1 MDFLQGLNEVQ
12 RNAVTT
18 TEGPVLVIAGP
29 GSGKTRVLTS
39 RIAWL
44 LKNNIP
50 PDEILT
56 LTFTNK
62 AAKEMKER
70 IAHVVGNA
78 AHKVW
83 AGTFHS
89 IFARIL
95 RSEASKIGFPSS
107 FTVYDSDDSSSLLKT
122 IIKEMQ
128 LDSTIYNVGAIR
140 SRISLAKSNLMTPQV
155 YRTNETWM
163 MEDRQQ
169 KRPMIV
175 DIYERYMQRCKLSGS
190 MDFDDLL
197 LQLFRLFRDN
207 PDDVVEKYRKKFKYI
222 HVDEF
227 QDTNFL
233 QYAILRRLVKY
244 EGSTEN
250 IFAVGDDAQ
259 SIYAFRGATIDNIID
274 FEKDYPDLKTF
285 KLEQNYRSTH
295 HIVAAANEVI
305 SHNRKQLQ
313 KTIWTDKESRAKIK
327 LIKCLTDDE
336 EARRV
341 ADLILEQ
348 KNRDHIPNT
357 EIAILYRTN
366 AQSRKFEEALRRQNL
381 MYRVYGGMSFYQRK
395 EVKDFIG
402 YLRLAVNPQDEEAL
416 RRVINFPTRGI
427 SDATVEKIS
436 RFAGENNIPA
446 WSAMLH
452 VTGITE
458 KAKKALGSFRTLIDK
473 WQKRLQTDDAFQLSS
488 DILRQSGLLDML
500 KADNS
505 PEGMSRMENVM
516 SVLDAISEF
525 VAGDN
530 SAAVIAGGETGAA
543 GEALNTGLSAYL
555 QTVTLLTDADD
566 NKDGSDN
573 ITLMSVHSAKGL
585 EYRSVFVTGM
595 EEQLFPSFMSLEDPK
610 GLDEERRLFYVA
622 ITRAKELL
630 TLTYC
635 KSRYRYGQ
643 IRDFKPSRFIE
654 EINIEHFDIGG
665 GFGSLRPQED
675 RASTGARV
683 SGIAPIRRNNGPLKP
698 AITADQQASFAAS
711 PAEMIIPGA
720 FVLHLKFGKGEI
732 IKVEGPKDGKM
743 ATIRFESDEVPQRLI
758 ALKFAKLQIL

>member
-1 MDFLQGLNEVQ
+1 MDILEGLNEVQ

-29 GSGKTRVLTS
+29 GSGKTRVLTM
-39 RIAWL
+39 RIANL
-44 LKNNIP
+44 LKNNVP

-62 AAKEMKER
+62 AAREMKER
-70 IAHVVGNA
+70 ISHVVGNSA
-78 AHKVW
+78 NRVW

-95 RSEASKIGFPSS
+95 RTEASKIGYPAS
-107 FTVYDSDDSSSLLKT
+107 FTVYDTDDTNSLLKT
-122 IIKEMQ
+122 IIKEMH
-128 LDSTIYNVGAIR
+128 LDPQMYNVSAIR
-140 SRISLAKSNLMTPQV
+140 SRISLAKSNLITPQA
-155 YRTNETWM
+155 YRSNEHWM
-163 MEDRQQ
+163 AEDRQQ
-169 KRPMIV
+169 RRPMIV
-175 DIYERYMQRCKLSGS
+175 DIYEKYMQRCKLAGV

-207 PDDVVEKYRKKFKYI
+207 PDDVVEKYRKKFRYI

-250 IFAVGDDAQ
+250 LFAVGDDAQ

-274 FEKDYPDLKTF
+274 FEKDYPNLQVF

-305 SHNRKQLQ
+305 TYNRKQLQ
-313 KTIWTDKESRAKIK
+313 KTIWTAKEERNKIK
-327 LIKCLTDDE
+327 LLKCLTDDE

-348 KNRDHIPNT
+348 KNRHHLPNS

-381 MYRVYGGMSFYQRK
+381 NYKVYGGMSFYQRK
-395 EVKDFIG
+395 EVKDLIA
-402 YLRLAVNPQDEEAL
+402 YLRLAVNPHDEEAL

-427 SDATVEKIS
+427 SDATVDKIS
-436 RFAGENNIPA
+436 RFAGEKNIPV

-452 VTGITE
+452 VTDINE
-458 KAKKALGSFRTLIDK
+458 KAKKAVAGFRNLVDK
-473 WQKRLQTDDAFQLSS
+473 WHKRLGTDNALQLST
-488 DILRQSGLLDML
+488 DILRQSGLLDNL
-500 KADNS
+500 KADTT
-505 PEGMSRMENVM
+505 PEGVSKLENVM
-516 SVLDAISEF
+516 SVLDAIAEF
-525 VAGDN
+525 VNGDN
-530 SAAVIAGGETGAA
+530 NAAVIAGAEEEQGKSLA
-543 GEALNTGLSAYL
+543 AYL
-555 QTVTLLTDADD
+555 QTVTLLTDAD
-566 NKDGSDN
+566 NNQNEEDN

-585 EYRSVFVTGM
+585 EFKSVFVTGM
-595 EEQLFPSFMSLEDPK
+595 EEQLFPSFMSVEDPN

-635 KSRYRYGQ
+635 KTRYRYGQ
-643 IRDFKPSRFIE
+643 LREGKPSRFLE
-654 EINIEHFDIGG
+654 EIGTEHYDIGG
-665 GFGSLRPQED
+665 GFGSLRQQD
-675 RASTGARV
+675 NSGFTNSTGARV
-683 SGIAPIRRNNGPLKP
+683 SGVAPVRRNNGPLKSP
-698 AITADQQASFAAS
+698 VSAAEQANFTATPSELIVAGSK
-711 PAEMIIPGA
+711 
-720 FVLHLKFGKGEI
+720 VLHLKFGKGEV
-732 IKVEGPKDGKM
+732 IKVEGPRDGKM
-743 ATIRFESDEVPQRLI
+743 ATIRFENDDAAQRLI
-758 ALKFAKLQIL
+758 ALKFAKLQLL